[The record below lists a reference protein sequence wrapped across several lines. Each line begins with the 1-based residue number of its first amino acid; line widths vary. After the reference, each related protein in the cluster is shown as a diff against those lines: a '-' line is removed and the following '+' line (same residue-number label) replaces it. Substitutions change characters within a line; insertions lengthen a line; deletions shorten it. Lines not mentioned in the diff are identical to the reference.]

1 VSFIAELRRRNVVR
15 VGLLYA
21 VAGWLVLQVA
31 DVLAGLLGLP
41 DWTLRFVAFLFALGF
56 PLVLIFSW
64 VFELT
69 PEGIKLERDVV
80 RDSSITDRTGKKL
93 NVAIGGLLVL
103 AVALLMGQLLLDRP
117 ETVATDTGT
126 APASQ
131 ANPQASK
138 PAAGG
143 SSEPGVSDAPATSIA
158 VLPFANMSSDPENEY
173 FADGLSE
180 ELLNVLAQI
189 EGFKVA
195 GRTSSFSFK
204 GKNQDLRQI
213 GHTLNVG
220 TVLEGSVR
228 KSGNQ
233 VRITAQLVNV
243 ADGYHLWSATYDRKL
258 DDIFSIQDDIA
269 RQVVDALK
277 QTLLASQ
284 DKAVLEKRPTDNVE
298 AYQYYLRGRHQIAK
312 RSRQGFELALQ
323 AFREAVKL
331 DPGFARAWTGIAD
344 AQSLLASYGYEPVGN
359 VRKDAEHA
367 IDTALSLDP
376 ELGEAYAS
384 RGLLLSQIGVP
395 TEEIVAQYEKALE
408 LNPNNSLAHMWLS
421 GALLLSD
428 PDSSKAHIQ
437 SAYALDPLSGI
448 IVFNLAAMLVVTGDV
463 AVGRQHA
470 EELLELD
477 PGWPAAHRLLGQ
489 IAVSEGDDFA
499 SIRAFLD
506 ALELDPDDI
515 STLTFLANAFMALGD
530 LETAARYASLAR
542 EKSPDFAGA
551 AAVEA
556 ILLDIR
562 GKGELGLRSIHEL
575 LDRQPDDSTALSAAI
590 LVEAQMGRPDRALAL
605 CRQSW
610 RAEEPPEKIQQ
621 DALFSE
627 LAPCVFALRATGLT
641 QQARTLGESGIAAFD
656 RLGKSLDI
664 WQRHYLITRIAAAA
678 GDRETALGQFRLAMQ
693 KGLSPTGVFPVES
706 WMQPYR
712 DDPDFKP
719 LFDQLARKADEIY
732 ARLSAEGLTSGE
744 RVAM

>member
-1 VSFIAELRRRNVVR
+1 VSFFAELRRRNVVR
-15 VGLLYA
+15 VGLLYG

-93 NVAIGGLLVL
+93 NLAIGGLLVL
-103 AVALLMGQLLLDRP
+103 AVALLLGQLALDRP
-117 ETVATDTGT
+117 ENVGPGANSEEAAQTSASTPGLPSDESAVKREAA
-126 APASQ
+126 APS
-131 ANPQASK
+131 
-138 PAAGG
+138 
-143 SSEPGVSDAPATSIA
+143 TSIA
-158 VLPFANMSSDPENEY
+158 VLPFTNMSSDPENEY

-213 GHTLNVG
+213 GQTLNVG

-228 KSGNQ
+228 KSGDQ

-284 DKAVLEKRPTDNVE
+284 DEAILEKRPTDNVE

-312 RSRQGFELALQ
+312 RSRQGFELALE

-331 DPGFARAWTGIAD
+331 DPDFARAWTGIAD
-344 AQSLLASYGYEPVGN
+344 AQSLMASYGYEPIGKVK
-359 VRKDAEHA
+359 KDAERA
-367 IDTALSLDP
+367 IDIALSLDP

-384 RGLLLSQIGVP
+384 RGLLLAQSGVP
-395 TEEIVAQYEKALE
+395 TEEIVAQYRKAIA

-421 GALLLSD
+421 GQLLVSD
-428 PDSSKAHIQ
+428 LEGASEHIR

-448 IVFNLAAMLVVTGDV
+448 VVFNLAGMLVATGHI
-463 AVGRQHA
+463 AEGRQHA

-489 IAVSEGDDFA
+489 IADTEGDSYTA
-499 SIRAFLD
+499 IRAYLD
-506 ALELDPDDI
+506 ALALDSDDI
-515 STLTFLANAFMALGD
+515 ASLLYLGNAFLALGD
-530 LETAARYASLAR
+530 LEVAARYTQKAR
-542 EKSPDFAGA
+542 DKSPFFAQA

-556 ILLDIR
+556 LLLSAR
-562 GKGELGLRSIHEL
+562 GEPEAGLQTMNEL
-575 LDRQPDDSTALSAAI
+575 LARQPEDSTVLAAVI
-590 LVEAQMGRPDRALAL
+590 LIETQMGSPKRALAL

-610 RAEEPPEKIQQ
+610 NAEVPPANPDQ
-621 DALFSE
+621 DALFST
-627 LAPCVFALRATGLT
+627 LAPCAFALRTTGLT
-641 QQARTLGESGIAAFD
+641 EQSRSLGESGIATFEHMGD
-656 RLGKSLDI
+656 SLDI
-664 WQRHYLITRIAAAA
+664 WQRHFVAARIAAAA
-678 GDRETALGQFRLAMQ
+678 GEREAALREFRLAMQ
-693 KGLSPTGVFPVES
+693 KGLSPTAVLPLDS
-706 WMQPYR
+706 WMLPYR

-719 LFDQLARKADEIY
+719 LFDRLFQKADEIY
-732 ARLSAEGLTSGE
+732 ARLSAEGLTSGQ
-744 RVAM
+744 RVAL